1 MNWLYETGFMRWF
14 WWTGL
19 AILLFWP
26 LSLLLDPSAGTP
38 PAVDLLTAPFVAR
51 EPRGTVNRALSAW
64 KELTA
69 PRPVERSGIPAS
81 GV

>member
-1 MNWLYETGFMRWF
+1 M
-14 WWTGL
+14 
-19 AILLFWP
+19 
-26 LSLLLDPSAGTP
+26 LSRADTDPVITAQGRAYRHDAGSE
-38 PAVDLLTAPFVAR
+38 FVAR

-69 PRPVERSGIPAS
+69 PRPVARSGIPET